1 MSDNTDFF
9 LKVHEVAK
17 LIPEGKVTSYG
28 AIAEYLGAKR
38 ASRAVGYAMNAS
50 HGKDIPAHRVV
61 NRNGQ
66 LTGKGHFAYPDLM
79 QELLEA
85 EGHNIQD
92 DAIVNFKDVFWR
104 PLEEL
109 L

>member
-1 MSDNTDFF
+1 MQDKNDFF
-9 LKVHEVAK
+9 ERVHEVAK
-17 LIPEGKVTSYG
+17 LIPDGRVTTYG
-28 AIAEYLGAKR
+28 AIAEYLGAKK
-38 ASRAVGYAMNAS
+38 ASRSVGFAMNAS
-50 HGKDIPAHRVV
+50 HGKNIPAHRVV

-79 QELLEA
+79 QELLEK
-85 EGHNIQD
+85 EGHVIMDNTIKGFEE
-92 DAIVNFKDVFWR
+92 VLWK